1 MLEQFCEQLNPGMVI
16 PVHIDD
22 MSHYAT
28 EKSDLTAHGFDIIAP
43 GVWHTVYLDDT
54 ETAIEE

>member
-28 EKSDLTAHGFDIIAP
+28 EKSDLTARGFDIIAP

-54 ETAIEE
+54 GQR